1 MVTVVEIDRWDAEQV
16 REVFRQT
23 EENIRNCDTMVTR
36 FANLTVFETW
46 SGDSADA
53 AGSRVATAVKDFTN
67 FRNESAAI
75 GMAARKAA
83 ESIDEVKRRLEG
95 IREGARQLGLTVTDS
110 GTVDGPTPSPSDTT
124 FPLFEVLEFI
134 SKKERLQEQL
144 SQLLADAAQVDQDLA
159 TVIDAAD
166 GDLPVTDVDPITGT
180 SSISRRANQ
189 TKVFEDRFG
198 RSPSTPSDWK
208 LAEAMDPN
216 TYDPRYMGT
225 DSAVIVKSIDKVPGG
240 GLVRVNAFIPRDNV
254 HNIPHDNAGDSRGF
268 DGSAGA
274 EDSRVSIYIDYDNG
288 VVVMRQNPSV
298 EIPSGAV
305 KVGSP
310 TLGVAQDGERV
321 QVTFEAKDPFMPFYD
336 QEVGKWASSTVEAS
350 VRGTLVAEPY
360 DGVEPRLE
368 GQLTNYPAWEVY
380 VDSDSGVPTQV
391 YGHMPDPTDPWGPVK
406 HLPGHHDVKVGGN

>member
-1 MVTVVEIDRWDAEQV
+1 MVTVVEIDGWDAEQV

-110 GTVDGPTPSPSDTT
+110 GGTVDGPTPSPSDTT

-254 HNIPHDNAGDSRGF
+254 HNIPHDNAGDSRG
-268 DGSAGA
+268 DSMGAQARRTAGCP
-274 EDSRVSIYIDYDNG
+274 STSITTM
-288 VVVMRQNPSV
+288 V
-298 EIPSGAV
+298 
-305 KVGSP
+305 
-310 TLGVAQDGERV
+310 L
-321 QVTFEAKDPFMPFYD
+321 
-336 QEVGKWASSTVEAS
+336 W
-350 VRGTLVAEPY
+350 
-360 DGVEPRLE
+360 
-368 GQLTNYPAWEVY
+368 
-380 VDSDSGVPTQV
+380 
-391 YGHMPDPTDPWGPVK
+391 
-406 HLPGHHDVKVGGN
+406 